1 MPQNE
6 ARAWWA
12 DVEDVRESIER
23 RRAGDA
29 AVTREPVRELAHV
42 RARRAMAERES
53 VQGRTGRFDREPT
66 RTGRFDRDLAA
77 EPMLAAVPPPA
88 PAPVPVSLDPP
99 AGAPRRPLSVP
110 AERRTVQI
118 TGRPGSTG
126 GNARLFEIDRRR
138 AARRP
143 SERLGTSPDR
153 LAMWAVLLGLFLI
166 LVAAT
171 SSHAAMLGG

>member
-6 ARAWWA
+6 ARSWWA
-12 DVEDVRESIER
+12 DVADVRESIER

-29 AVTREPVRELAHV
+29 PATSSADPGDELAHV
-42 RARRAMAERES
+42 RARRAMAARKNPGRFERDEPR
-53 VQGRTGRFDREPT
+53 RTGRFDREPGP
-66 RTGRFDRDLAA
+66 RSALA
-77 EPMLAAVPPPA
+77 PA
-88 PAPVPVSLDPP
+88 PASELPTAPP
-99 AGAPRRPLSVP
+99 ADAPRRPLVVP
-110 AERRTVQI
+110 VERRTVQI
-118 TGRPGSTG
+118 TGHPG
-126 GNARLFEIDRRR
+126 ARAGISGLIEIDRRR

-143 SERLGTSPDR
+143 VERIGPRPDR